1 VTPSWHLARR
11 TLLRGA
17 GAALA
22 LPFLDAMTPRSVS
35 AAAAKGPLRS
45 VFVFFPN
52 GANMQFWTPTSTGD
66 KYDLPSTLAPLVK
79 FRDQLLILTGL
90 THDKA
95 RAHGDGPGDHARSNS
110 VFLTGAQPLKTDG
123 KDIRVGISVD
133 QVMADK
139 IGNQTRLA
147 SLELGCERG
156 TQSGNCDSGYSC
168 AYSSNISWRSS
179 SLPMAKEVN
188 PRQVFERLFG
198 DPGQVLADRD
208 AAKISSYRRSIL
220 DSVLSDAS
228 DLRRKLGGAD
238 QHKVDEYLDAVRTVE
253 RQIQA
258 AERKSE
264 KSAVPSIDVPE
275 GIPHETEEYIDLM
288 MDLAVLALQT
298 DSTRIVTLT
307 LANEGSNRN
316 FPSIGVSEGHHNISH
331 HGKNPEKLEKIRK
344 IDVFYSYRFAHL
356 LDKMRA
362 ATEAGSTLL
371 DNSMVVYGCAISDGD
386 KHNHD
391 DLPVLLAGKGAG
403 SLKPGRHIRYAPET
417 PMCNLYVAM
426 LERAGVRADKFGDST
441 GRLGEL
447 S

>member
-1 VTPSWHLARR
+1 MTPWRVARR
-11 TLLRGA
+11 TVLRGA
-17 GAALA
+17 GVGLA
-22 LPFLDAMTPRSVS
+22 LPFLDAMAPRAVR
-35 AAAAKGPLRS
+35 AAAKGPLRS

-52 GANMQFWTPTSTGD
+52 GANMQFWKPEQTGD
-66 KYDLPSTLAPLVK
+66 KYDLPSTHAPLAK
-79 FRDQLLILTGL
+79 FRDELLVLTGL

-110 VFLTGAQPLKTDG
+110 VFLTGAQPLKSDG

-139 IGNQTRLA
+139 IGGLTRLP
-147 SLELGCERG
+147 SLELGCEKG

-168 AYSSNISWRSS
+168 AYSSNISWRSPS
-179 SLPMAKEVN
+179 MPMAKEVN

-198 DPGQVLADRD
+198 DPSQVLADRD
-208 AAKISSYRRSIL
+208 ASKQAIFRRSIL
-220 DSVLSDAS
+220 DSVLSDAG

-238 QHKVDEYLDAVRTVE
+238 QHKVDEYLDSVRAVE

-258 AERKSE
+258 AERKSD
-264 KSAVPSIDVPE
+264 KVSVPNVEVPE
-275 GIPHETEEYIDLM
+275 GIPHETEAYIELM
-288 MDLAVLALQT
+288 MDLTVLALQT

-344 IDVFYSYRFAHL
+344 IDLFYTYRFAHL

-362 ATEAGSTLL
+362 INESGTTLL
-371 DNSMVVYGCAISDGD
+371 NNSMVVYGCAISDGD
-386 KHNHD
+386 KHNHE

-403 SLKPGRHIRYAPET
+403 TLKPGRHVRYAAET

-426 LERAGVRADKFGDST
+426 LERAGVRVDKFGDST

-447 S
+447 G

>member
-1 VTPSWHLARR
+1 VGIAV
-11 TLLRGA
+11 
-17 GAALA
+17 
-22 LPFLDAMTPRSVS
+22 PFLDAMTPSSVG
-35 AAAAKGPLRS
+35 AAATPKGPLRS

-52 GANMQFWTPTSTGD
+52 GAHMEYWTPSQTGAQ
-66 KYDLPSTLAPLVK
+66 YELPSSLAPLVK
-79 FRDQLLILTGL
+79 FKDQLLVLSGL

-139 IGNQTRLA
+139 IGGQTRLA

-168 AYSSNISWRSS
+168 AYSSNISWRSPS
-179 SLPMAKEVN
+179 MPMAKEVN

-198 DPGQVLADRD
+198 DPNQVLADRD
-208 AAKISSYRRSIL
+208 SAKLASYRRSIL
-220 DSVLSDAS
+220 DSVLSDAG

-238 QHKVDEYLDAVRTVE
+238 QHKVDEYLDAVRSVE
-253 RQIQA
+253 RQIQS
-258 AERKSE
+258 AERKPERTS
-264 KSAVPSIDVPE
+264 VPNVEVPE
-275 GIPHETEEYIDLM
+275 GIPRETEHYIELM

-316 FPSIGVSEGHHNISH
+316 FPSIGVTEGHHNISH

-344 IDVFYSYRFAHL
+344 IDLYYAYRFAHL
-356 LDKMRA
+356 LGKMQA
-362 ATEAGSTLL
+362 VTEAGATLL
-371 DNSMVVYGCAISDGD
+371 DSSMVVYGCAISDGD
-386 KHNHD
+386 RHNHD
-391 DLPVLLAGKGAG
+391 NLPVLFAGKGGG
-403 SLKPGRHIRYAPET
+403 SIKPGRHVRYVNET

-426 LERAGVRADKFGDST
+426 LERIGLRVDRFGDST
-441 GRLGEL
+441 GKLGEL
-447 S
+447 G

>member
-1 VTPSWHLARR
+1 M
-11 TLLRGA
+11 
-17 GAALA
+17 A

-35 AAAAKGPLRS
+35 AATGPKSPLRT

-52 GANMQFWTPTSTGD
+52 GANMQYWTPTQAGD
-66 KYDLPSTLAPLVK
+66 KYDLPATLSPLVK
-79 FRDQLLILTGL
+79 FKEELLVLSGL

-133 QVMADK
+133 QAMADK
-139 IGNQTRLA
+139 VGSQTRLA

-179 SLPMAKEVN
+179 SMPMAKEVN

-198 DPGQVLADRD
+198 DPNQLLADRD
-208 AAKISSYRRSIL
+208 AAKQAIYRSSIL
-220 DSVLSDAS
+220 DSVLLDAS

-238 QHKVDEYLDAVRTVE
+238 QHKVDEYLDAVRSVE
-253 RQIQA
+253 RQIKA
-258 AERKSE
+258 AERKPDRS
-264 KSAVPSIDVPE
+264 SAPNVEVPE
-275 GIPHETEEYIDLM
+275 GIPHETEDYIDLM
-288 MDLAVLALQT
+288 MDLTVLALQT

-316 FPSIGVSEGHHNISH
+316 FPSIGVTEGHHNISH

-344 IDVFYSYRFAHL
+344 IDLFYAYRFAHL
-356 LDKMRA
+356 LGKMRA
-362 ATEAGSTLL
+362 VTEAGATLL
-371 DNSMVVYGCAISDGD
+371 DNSMVLYGCAISDGD

-391 DLPVLLAGKGAG
+391 DLPVLLVGKGG
-403 SLKPGRHIRYAPET
+403 GTIKPGRHVRYAAET
-417 PMCNLYVAM
+417 PMCNLYVSM

-447 S
+447 G

>member
-1 VTPSWHLARR
+1 V
-11 TLLRGA
+11 GI
-17 GAALA
+17 A
-22 LPFLDAMTPRSVS
+22 LPFLDAMEPRLVR
-35 AAAAKGPLRS
+35 AASKGPLRS

-52 GANMQFWTPTSTGD
+52 GANMQFWTPSQTGD
-66 KYDLPSTLAPLVK
+66 KFDLPSTLGPLAK
-79 FRDQLLILTGL
+79 FRDELLVLTGL

-110 VFLTGAQPLKTDG
+110 VFLTGAQPLKSDG
-123 KDIRVGISVD
+123 KDIHVGISVD

-139 IGNQTRLA
+139 IGSQTRLP
-147 SLELGCERG
+147 SLELGCEKG

-168 AYSSNISWRSS
+168 AYSSNISWRSAS
-179 SLPMAKEVN
+179 MPMAKEVN
-188 PRQVFERLFG
+188 PRQVFERMFG

-208 AAKISSYRRSIL
+208 NAKQAIYRHSIL
-220 DSVLSDAS
+220 DSVLSDAG

-238 QHKVDEYLDAVRTVE
+238 QHKVDEYLDAVRSVE

-258 AERKSE
+258 AERKADKVS
-264 KSAVPSIDVPE
+264 VPNVEVPE
-275 GIPHETEEYIDLM
+275 GIPHETETYIELM
-288 MDLAVLALQT
+288 MDLTVLALQS

-344 IDVFYSYRFAHL
+344 IDLFYTYRFAHL

-362 ATEAGSTLL
+362 VSESGTTLL
-371 DNSMVVYGCAISDGD
+371 NNSMVVYGCAISDGD
-386 KHNHD
+386 KHNHE
-391 DLPVLLAGKGAG
+391 DLPVLLAGKGAAT
-403 SLKPGRHIRYAPET
+403 LKPGRHVRYAAET
-417 PMCNLYVAM
+417 PMCNLYMSM
-426 LERAGVRADKFGDST
+426 LERVGVRVDKFGDST

-447 S
+447 G

>member
-1 VTPSWHLARR
+1 M
-11 TLLRGA
+11 
-17 GAALA
+17 A
-22 LPFLDAMTPRSVS
+22 LPFLDAMAPRSVE
-35 AAAAKGPLRS
+35 AASKAALRS

-52 GANMQFWTPTSTGD
+52 GANMQFWTPSQTGD
-66 KYDLPSTLAPLVK
+66 KYDLPSTLAPLGK
-79 FRDQLLILTGL
+79 FRDELLVLTGL

-110 VFLTGAQPLKTDG
+110 VFLTGAQPLKSDG

-139 IGNQTRLA
+139 IGGLTRLP
-147 SLELGCERG
+147 SLELGCEKG

-168 AYSSNISWRSS
+168 AYSSNISWRSAS
-179 SLPMAKEVN
+179 MPMAKEVN

-208 AAKISSYRRSIL
+208 AAKQAILRRSIL

-228 DLRRKLGGAD
+228 DLRRTLGGAD
-238 QHKVDEYLDAVRTVE
+238 QHKVDEYLDSVRSVE
-253 RQIQA
+253 RQIQN
-258 AERKSE
+258 AERKADKVS
-264 KSAVPSIDVPE
+264 VPTVEVPE
-275 GIPHETEEYIDLM
+275 GIPHETETYIELM

-344 IDVFYSYRFAHL
+344 IDLFYTYRFAHL
-356 LDKMRA
+356 LDKMRSVN
-362 ATEAGSTLL
+362 EAGATLL

-386 KHNHD
+386 KHNHE

-403 SLKPGRHIRYAPET
+403 SLKPGRHLRYVNET

-426 LERAGVRADKFGDST
+426 LERAGVRVDKFGDST
-441 GRLGEL
+441 ARLGEL
-447 S
+447 G

>member
-1 VTPSWHLARR
+1 VARR

-17 GAALA
+17 GATIA
-22 LPFLDAMTPRSVS
+22 LPFLDAMTPRSLG
-35 AAAAKGPLRS
+35 AATPPKAALRAA
-45 VFVFFPN
+45 FVFFPN
-52 GANMQFWTPTSTGD
+52 GANMQYWTPTQTGD
-66 KYDLPSTLAPLVK
+66 SYDLPSTLAPLAK
-79 FRDQLLILTGL
+79 YKDELLVLSGL

-133 QVMADK
+133 QMMADK
-139 IGNQTRLA
+139 MGTQTRLA

-179 SLPMAKEVN
+179 SMPMAKEVN

-198 DPGQVLADRD
+198 DPNQVVAERD
-208 AAKISSYRRSIL
+208 EAKQAIYRRSIL
-220 DSVLSDAS
+220 DSVLQDAG
-228 DLRRKLGGAD
+228 DLRRKLGGTD
-238 QHKVDEYLDAVRTVE
+238 QHKVDEYLDSVRSVE
-253 RQIQA
+253 RQIQS
-258 AERKSE
+258 AERK
-264 KSAVPSIDVPE
+264 PDRSIAPTIEVPE
-275 GIPHETEEYIDLM
+275 GIPHETEDYIDLM
-288 MDLAVLALQT
+288 MDLAVLAMQT
-298 DSTRIVTLT
+298 DATRIVTLT

-316 FPSIGVSEGHHNISH
+316 FPGIGVTEGHHNISH

-344 IDVFYSYRFAHL
+344 IDLFYAYRLAHL
-356 LDKMRA
+356 LGKMRA
-362 ATEAGSTLL
+362 ISEAGATLL
-371 DNSMVVYGCAISDGD
+371 DSSMVVYGCAISDGD

-403 SLKPGRHIRYAPET
+403 TIKPGRHIRYANET

-426 LERAGVRADKFGDST
+426 LERAGVRVDKFGDST
-441 GRLGEL
+441 GKLGEL
-447 S
+447 G